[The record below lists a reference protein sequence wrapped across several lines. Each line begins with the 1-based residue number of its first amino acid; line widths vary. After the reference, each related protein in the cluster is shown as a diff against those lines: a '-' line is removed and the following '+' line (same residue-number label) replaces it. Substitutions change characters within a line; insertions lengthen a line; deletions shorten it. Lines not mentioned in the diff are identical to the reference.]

1 MPSSMETSL
10 SQLIIWFCAIS
21 ALIGLFI
28 IAVSTFNQK
37 ILKTKNKAPDSK
49 ELLKDLLEGF
59 GLEVPAE
66 LNDSDSTAV
75 NSIKTP

>member
-1 MPSSMETSL
+1 MESSL
-10 SQLIIWFCAIS
+10 PQLIIWFFGIGAI
-21 ALIGLFI
+21 LVFLI
-28 IAVSTFNQK
+28 IAAFFFNQK

-66 LNDSDSTAV
+66 LIDSESTAV
-75 NSIKTP
+75 NSIKAP